1 MAGGQNPFGGV
12 SSRNPTNNQLGR
24 RQQVKTRKETKT
36 VLMRQAEGLNPY
48 KLQGWFCHSST
59 LPRRH
64 TVLHSGLI
72 KLATRETE
80 EIKEVLRRER
90 EGKE

>member
-24 RQQVKTRKETKT
+24 RQQVKTRKKTKT

-64 TVLHSGLI
+64 TVLHWVDKTGNQRNGGNKRST
-72 KLATRETE
+72 A
-80 EIKEVLRRER
+80 
-90 EGKE
+90 